1 MSGITL
7 DAGPLI
13 AFERG
18 ERRAVVL
25 LARALELGNEIA
37 VPAGVVAQVWR
48 NPRQVRLARFLRRV
62 EVVALDDG
70 QARLVGTLCARVRHP
85 DIVDA
90 SVVVTAWKRNH
101 RVVTGDPD
109 DLSQYQAPVQLA
121 TLT

>member
-13 AFERG
+13 AFERN
-18 ERRAVVL
+18 ERKAVVL
-25 LARALELGNEIA
+25 LARASEQGTEVA

-48 NPRQVRLARFLRRV
+48 NPRQVRLARLLRHV
-62 EVVALDDG
+62 DVVALDDA
-70 QARLVGTLCARVRHP
+70 QARLVGTLCVRVPRP

-101 RVVTGDPD
+101 KVITTDLDGLNQYRV
-109 DLSQYQAPVQLA
+109 PVQIVRLR
-121 TLT
+121 